1 MERGRRGAVLR
12 RLLPFAALLAG
23 TGVVAAIAA
32 GAIDVVGAG
41 VDAPAATASAGG
53 APAVASVVPGSR
65 YLALGDSVTFGYE
78 EAGVVPHPK
87 YKEAKSFVAFPEM
100 LGRELHLTV
109 ANASCP
115 GETTGSLITPKA
127 RSNGCESAPG
137 APHTGYR
144 TKFPLHVRY
153 KGAQLAYGLRYLKA
167 HRDVSLVTLMIGAND
182 GFLCV
187 ETTKDSC
194 QSKSEMNALKQRIT
208 HNVHHILL
216 AVRQTARYQ
225 GELVIVNYYS
235 PFKAYDPRSKLLD
248 SVVDAAA
255 KPFHVQ
261 IAKGY
266 AEFHNGDRHAA
277 RNGCTAGLLTQLGKP
292 GACGIHPSYTGQ
304 ALLAQAVEKVIR
316 IG

>member
-1 MERGRRGAVLR
+1 MERGRRSSVLR
-12 RLLPFAALLAG
+12 RLLPFGALLAG
-23 TGVVAAIAA
+23 TGAVAVIVA
-32 GAIDVVGAG
+32 GAIDVVGAEAG
-41 VDAPAATASAGG
+41 PAHPASSGG
-53 APAVASVVPGSR
+53 ASLTSSVTPGSR

-87 YKEAKSFVAFPEM
+87 YEDAKSFVAFPEM

-109 ANASCP
+109 VNTSCP
-115 GETTGSLITPKA
+115 GETTGSLIKSTA
-127 RSNGCESAPG
+127 RSNGCENAPG

-144 TKFPLHVRY
+144 TKFPLHVKY
-153 KGAQLAYGLRYLKA
+153 KGAQLTYGLRYLQA
-167 HRDVSLVTLMIGAND
+167 HRDVGLVTLMIGAND

-194 QSKSEMNALKQRIT
+194 QSKSEMNGLKQTIT
-208 HNVHHILL
+208 HNVHRILR
-216 AVRQTARYQ
+216 AIRHTAHYQ

-235 PFKAYDPRSKLLD
+235 PFKAYDPRSKLLN

-255 KPFHVQ
+255 RPFHVQ

-266 AEFHNGDRHAA
+266 AEFHFGDRHAA

-292 GACGIHPSYTGQ
+292 GACGIHPSYAGQ